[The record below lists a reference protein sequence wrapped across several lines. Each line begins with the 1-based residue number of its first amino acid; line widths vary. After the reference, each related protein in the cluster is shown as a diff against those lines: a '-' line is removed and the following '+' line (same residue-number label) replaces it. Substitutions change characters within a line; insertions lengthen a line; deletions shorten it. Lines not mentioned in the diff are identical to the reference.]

1 MTRLI
6 LASASKARQEMLSNA
21 GLTFEVLPADIDED
35 SIIQRDDGRSPA
47 DKAGK
52 LAFEK
57 ARAVSA
63 DNAGA
68 LVIGS
73 DQILVHDNALLQKA
87 ADEKQALEKLQKLRG
102 DWHELIS
109 AVSVVQDEQE
119 LWSAIER
126 ASLKMADLDD
136 AALESYAGKAGDALT
151 RSVGAY
157 ELEGLGAALF
167 DKIDG
172 DYFTILGMPLL
183 PLLKYLRVRHS
194 IRPF

>member
-6 LASASKARQEMLSNA
+6 LASASKARREMLSNV
-21 GLTFEVLPADIDED
+21 GLVFESIPADIDENRVIHD
-35 SIIQRDDGRSPA
+35 DDGLSPA
-47 DKAGK
+47 DKAKK

-57 ARAVSA
+57 ARAVAA
-63 DNAGA
+63 DHTGA

-73 DQILVHDNALLQKA
+73 DQILMHEEKILQKA
-87 ADEKQALEKLQKLRG
+87 PDKAAALEKLKALRG

-109 AVSVVQDEQE
+109 AVSVVQDEKE
-119 LWSAIER
+119 LWSAVER

-136 AALESYAGKAGDALT
+136 AALDAYADKAGPGLT
-151 RSVGAY
+151 ACVGAY
-157 ELEGLGAALF
+157 ELEGPGAALF

-183 PLLKYLRVRHS
+183 PLLTYLRVRHN